1 MKYDLKT
8 DTWKK
13 VEMFIRNTA
22 QILIL
27 VNMHHPHLRLV
38 LYELTQDESST
49 ESDLLTKFQEEIIK
63 KKNSQIMLRI

>member
-1 MKYDLKT
+1 
-8 DTWKK
+8 
-13 VEMFIRNTA
+13 MFIRNTA